1 MLSGL
6 HEVLVDVFR
15 RRPELLLEL
24 LPGGRQAPV
33 PAHDRTRTDDPDAV
47 AILPVPW
54 RADLLVV
61 FEQAGAATLAVI
73 LEVQLARDDNKRRSW
88 PNYVTAA
95 AARYDCDVWL
105 MVLAPDDAVARWA
118 ARPIRTGHP
127 GFDLLPMVLA
137 RAAIP
142 RLVDPEQARRI
153 PELALISAIAHGSED
168 NGLAVALPA
177 LQAAAELEP
186 DRALA

>member
-1 MLSGL
+1 MLSEL
-6 HEVLVDVFR
+6 HEVLVDAFR
-15 RRPELLLEL
+15 RRPELLLVL
-24 LPGGRQAPV
+24 LPGVRQAPV
-33 PAHDRTRTDDPDAV
+33 PAHDRARTDDPDAV

-88 PNYVTAA
+88 LNYVTAA

-127 GFDLLPMVLA
+127 GEEEVL
-137 RAAIP
+137 
-142 RLVDPEQARRI
+142 
-153 PELALISAIAHGSED
+153 S
-168 NGLAVALPA
+168 
-177 LQAAAELEP
+177 AELGAGSGRLSGHCSCPSGSRGTIEGHR
-186 DRALA
+186 RA